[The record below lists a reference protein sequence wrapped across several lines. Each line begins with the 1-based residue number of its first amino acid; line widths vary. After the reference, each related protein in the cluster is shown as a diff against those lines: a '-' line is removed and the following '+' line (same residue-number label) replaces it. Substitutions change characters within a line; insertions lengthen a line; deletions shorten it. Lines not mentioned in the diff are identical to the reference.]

1 MTKSSVFWLFFIA
14 GVYDFVIGLAFLCF
28 GPQLFTQFNVPQP
41 AHWGYIKFGALLL
54 IIFGLMFFSVAFRPA
69 ANRNLIPYG
78 ILLKLCYVGLTS
90 YYWSTTGLPGL
101 FQPFVLIDAVMLVLF
116 VLAYRSPQLT
126 ATE

>member
-1 MTKSSVFWLFFIA
+1 MTRNFNFWLFFIA
-14 GVYDFVIGLAFLCF
+14 GVYDLLIGLAFLCF

-54 IIFGLMFFSVAFRPA
+54 IIFGLMFFSIAFWPA

-78 ILLKLCYVGLTS
+78 IMLKLSYVGLTS

-101 FQPFVLIDAVMLVLF
+101 FQPFVFIDAVMLVLF
-116 VLAYRSPQLT
+116 GLSYRSAQP
-126 ATE
+126 AAN